1 MEGHTMS
8 IKFSEDVRPITDL
21 KTKASE
27 LVSQLKSTK
36 RPLLITQRG
45 RPVAVLED
53 VTNFELRE
61 QKYSAIEKIL
71 AGMKQSREGKLH
83 PNDEA
88 IKILDSWGADE
99 G

>member
-1 MEGHTMS
+1 MS
-8 IKFSEDVRPITDL
+8 TKFSEDIRPITDL

-27 LVSQLKSTK
+27 LVNQLRNTK

-53 VTNFELRE
+53 VTDFERRQE
-61 QKYSAIEKIL
+61 RYAAIEKIL

-83 PNDEA
+83 PNVEA
-88 IKILDSWGADE
+88 MKILNSWGADE